1 MSTLTTLDSE
11 ELIQLFELSDWQELA
26 LRVGECELF
35 LSKNRGSGASW
46 SANGAHATLPPAATA
61 SSQPSAHV
69 SPPEHSGT
77 GQEPVQV
84 PDSPPDRY
92 QAPAGCSVVTAPS
105 LGTFHRAAQPGAAAL
120 VEVDSQVGKD
130 TELCVIEVMKRATT
144 LRAGVAGIVREVY
157 AKDGELVEFDQPL
170 FLIDTHG

>member
-26 LRVGECELF
+26 LRVGDCELF
-35 LSKNRGSGASW
+35 LSKNCDAGVTW
-46 SANGAHATLPPAATA
+46 SANSAHATLPAAAAA
-61 SSQPSAHV
+61 SSQPSA
-69 SPPEHSGT
+69 S
-77 GQEPVQV
+77 
-84 PDSPPDRY
+84 
-92 QAPAGCSVVTAPS
+92 SVVTAPS

-130 TELCVIEVMKRATT
+130 TELCRIEVMKRFTT
-144 LRAGVAGIVREVY
+144 LRAGVAGTVREVY

-170 FLIDTHG
+170 FLIDTHA

>member
-1 MSTLTTLDSE
+1 VSTLTTLDSE

-35 LSKNRGSGASW
+35 LSKSRGSGASW
-46 SANGAHATLPPAATA
+46 SANGAHATLPAAATA
-61 SSQPSAHV
+61 RSQPSAHV
-69 SPPEHSGT
+69 SPPEHSSTAQGS
-77 GQEPVQV
+77 VQV
-84 PDSPPDRY
+84 PDSSGKH

-105 LGTFHRAAQPGAAAL
+105 LGTFHRAAHPGAAAL
-120 VEVDSQVGKD
+120 VEVDSPVGKD
-130 TELCVIEVMKRATT
+130 TELCRLEVMKRFTA

-157 AKDGELVEFDQPL
+157 AKDGALVEFDQPL

>member
-1 MSTLTTLDSE
+1 VSTLTTLDSE

-26 LRVGECELF
+26 LRVGDCELF

-77 GQEPVQV
+77 GPEPVQV
-84 PDSPPDRY
+84 PDSPDRY

-120 VEVDSQVGKD
+120 VEVDSQVDKD
-130 TELCVIEVMKRATT
+130 TELCRIEVMKRFTA
-144 LRAGVAGIVREVY
+144 LRAGVAGTVREVY
-157 AKDGELVEFDQPL
+157 VKDGDLVEFAQPL

>member
-1 MSTLTTLDSE
+1 MPECSGGLTWADG
-11 ELIQLFELSDWQELA
+11 W
-26 LRVGECELF
+26 
-35 LSKNRGSGASW
+35 
-46 SANGAHATLPPAATA
+46 
-61 SSQPSAHV
+61 
-69 SPPEHSGT
+69 
-77 GQEPVQV
+77 EPVQV

-130 TELCVIEVMKRATT
+130 TELCRIEVMKRFTT

-157 AKDGELVEFDQPL
+157 ARDGELVEFAQPL
-170 FLIDTHG
+170 FLIDTHA

>member
-26 LRVGECELF
+26 LHVGDCELF
-35 LSKNRGSGASW
+35 LSKNRDAGVTWNAHGASPREP
-46 SANGAHATLPPAATA
+46 AGKNPAPPA
-61 SSQPSAHV
+61 SSI
-69 SPPEHSGT
+69 
-77 GQEPVQV
+77 
-84 PDSPPDRY
+84 
-92 QAPAGCSVVTAPS
+92 VTAPS
-105 LGTFHRAAQPGAAAL
+105 LGTFYRAPQRGAAPL
-120 VEVDSQVGKD
+120 VELHGQVGKD
-130 TELCVIEVMKRATT
+130 TELCVIEVMKRATA